1 MVFPPG
7 VGGAGF
13 PTGVED
19 MRGRGLGSIR
29 GWSMGGG
36 GGGGS

>member
-13 PTGVED
+13 PTVVEN
-19 MRGRGLGSIR
+19 
-29 GWSMGGG
+29 MGGAWVNTWG
-36 GGGGS
+36 EHGGS